1 MAVCLAKLE
10 KRVMLSIARYKLN
23 PHGETTYLQSIAL
36 DRFFGQRN
44 AGGLVQ
50 SICKEIED
58 EKTRRN
64 AGHLYNGLYP
74 GCLQIYHMFL

>member
-44 AGGLVQ
+44 AGVWCNQ
-50 SICKEIED
+50 SA
-58 EKTRRN
+58 RR
-64 AGHLYNGLYP
+64 
-74 GCLQIYHMFL
+74 